1 MKTNILLT
9 LLLVATTSIVCPN
22 NCNDCDPNGTICFAC
37 AEGFELSVTGSC
49 VSSSL
54 VARCTLYGPTNQC
67 FVCQPT
73 FSLDNN
79 GNCLKNGSP
88 CLVNDASDDTRCI
101 NCGFGTTLG
110 KDGKC
115 SGIINCIEASATGCK
130 TC

>member
-1 MKTNILLT
+1 MKTNIVLT

-22 NCNDCDPNGTICFAC
+22 NCNDCDPNGNICFAC
-37 AEGFELSVTGSC
+37 AEGFELSVIGSC

-54 VARCTLYGPTNQC
+54 VTRCTLYGPTNQC

-115 SGIINCIEASATGCK
+115 TGIINCV
-130 TC
+130 